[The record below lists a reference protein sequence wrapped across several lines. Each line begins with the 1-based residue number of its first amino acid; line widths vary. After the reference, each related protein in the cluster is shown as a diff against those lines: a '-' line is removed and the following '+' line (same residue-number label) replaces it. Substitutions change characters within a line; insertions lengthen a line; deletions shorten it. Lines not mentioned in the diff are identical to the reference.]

1 MSTFNESDHPRA
13 GSGQFTNKEGSSP
26 EVGLPRVTNYQASEL
41 ANMSDDERRAA
52 ARQNFDAFQS
62 QGLSLAESAERA
74 DKTAIYPETKEERQ
88 HGMSRR
94 RYSSDVRRI
103 FGEELADAYGLD
115 DLTAEQKEKAFD
127 RAWETGHSSG
137 WRAVE
142 TDYEELADL
151 VNFIR
156 PRG

>member
-1 MSTFNESDHPRA
+1 MPTFNENEHPRA
-13 GSGQFTNKEGSSP
+13 SSGQFTTKEGAAP
-26 EVGLPRVTNYQASEL
+26 EVGLPSVTNYQASEI

-52 ARQNFDAFQS
+52 ARQNFDAFRS

-88 HGMSRR
+88 HSMSRR
-94 RYSSDVRRI
+94 RYGYDVRKT

-115 DLTAEQKEKAFD
+115 DLTAEQKEKVFD

-137 WRAVE
+137 WSTVE
-142 TDYEELADL
+142 TDYEELAEL
-151 VNFIR
+151 INSVR
-156 PRG
+156 PRR

>member
-1 MSTFNESDHPRA
+1 MTTFNENEHPRA
-13 GSGQFTNKEGSSP
+13 SSGQFTTKAGSAP
-26 EVGLPRVTNYQASEL
+26 EVGLPSVTNYQASEI
-41 ANMSDDERRAA
+41 ANMSDDERCAA
-52 ARQNFDAFQS
+52 ARQNFDAFRS
-62 QGLSLAESAERA
+62 RGLSLAESAERA
-74 DKTAIYPETKEERQ
+74 EKTAIYPETKEERQ
-88 HGMSRR
+88 YSMSRR
-94 RYSSDVRRI
+94 RYSGDVRRI

-137 WRAVE
+137 WSTVE